1 MLFGTYFN
9 NLDSKGRVFLPA
21 KFREDLGQSIMLVK
35 TSEKCLSLYSE
46 SKWEEFCR
54 KIMENGE
61 ISMANIM
68 RKLSRDASRLEP
80 DAQGRIIIPMRLR
93 EQMKLEGEISFVGM
107 VNRVEVWKEDGLSE
121 ATDDITSDMVMQK
134 LAEMGM

>member
-1 MLFGTYFN
+1 MLFVKYFN
-9 NLDSKGRVFLPA
+9 SLDSKGRVFLPA
-21 KFREDLGQSIMLVK
+21 KFRQDLGQSIMLVK

-61 ISMANIM
+61 ISMANII

-93 EQMKLEGEISFVGM
+93 EQMKREGEISFVGM
-107 VNRVEVWKEDGLSE
+107 VSRVEVWKEDGLSE

>member
-1 MLFGTYFN
+1 MLFGTYAN

-21 KFREDLGQSIMLVK
+21 KFREDLGQSIVLVK

-46 SKWEEFCR
+46 EKWDAFCL

-61 ISMANIM
+61 IAMANII

-80 DAQGRIIIPMRLR
+80 DAQGRIIIPLRLR

-107 VNRVEVWKEDGLSE
+107 INRVEIWKDEGLSE